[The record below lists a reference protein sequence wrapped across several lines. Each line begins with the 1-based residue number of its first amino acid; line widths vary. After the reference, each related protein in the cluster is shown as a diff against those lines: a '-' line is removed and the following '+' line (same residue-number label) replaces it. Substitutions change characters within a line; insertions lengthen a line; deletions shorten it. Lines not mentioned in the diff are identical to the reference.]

1 MSHAELEILINGLGT
16 GEKNTAL
23 EVRTIL
29 FALLQG
35 IHQPGDIKP
44 VYCTAEDIANDYDAT
59 GLGIGKRAGWAICNG
74 LNDTPPIGGRTII
87 GVGDAYSIGVMG
99 GEKTHVLTLDEM
111 PQHEHLNGISDDIKN
126 AFVYGGTT
134 LEMPGSATTD
144 IDTGGSS
151 KTYQGKTS
159 KAGNNKEH
167 NNMQPFIA
175 LLYIQKK
182 A

>member
-1 MSHAELEILINGLGT
+1 MTHAALETLINGLGT

-29 FALLQG
+29 FGLLQG

-44 VYCTAEDIANDYDAT
+44 VYCTAEDIVNDYDGT
-59 GLGIGKRAGWAICNG
+59 GLGTGKRAGWAICNG

-99 GEKTHVLTLDEM
+99 GSKDAVVVEHSHNFIPSGQTYGRNGAVYSTGTLMASAGDSPADGTQSKNTEITGVS
-111 PQHEHLNGISDDIKN
+111 GI
-126 AFVYGGTT
+126 
-134 LEMPGSATTD
+134 
-144 IDTGGSS
+144 
-151 KTYQGKTS
+151 
-159 KAGNNKEH
+159 NK
-167 NNMQPFIA
+167 NMQPFIA

-182 A
+182 S

>member
-1 MSHAELEILINGLGT
+1 MTHAELETLINGLGT

-29 FALLQG
+29 FQLLQG

-44 VYCTAEDIANDYDAT
+44 VYCTAEDIAADYDGT
-59 GLGIGKRAGWAICNG
+59 GLGIGKRGGWAICNG

-99 GEKTHVLTLDEM
+99 GSKDAVLVEHS
-111 PQHEHLNGISDDIKN
+111 HEIDLFNVDTTGTKVADGSGTKSGTGSTSIVGESGI
-126 AFVYGGTT
+126 
-134 LEMPGSATTD
+134 
-144 IDTGGSS
+144 
-151 KTYQGKTS
+151 GK
-159 KAGNNKEH
+159 
-167 NNMQPFIA
+167 NMQPFIA

-182 A
+182 S